1 MSEQLTDQLTPV
13 LVAAGFVQVD
23 VDMGEESSP
32 VAGNELQF
40 ERTRGVHIDV
50 ILVFFDKYAAPRF
63 QVSLN
68 QRTRSELLGSAHL
81 VERPSQY
88 YHWWG
93 KPWWLPSRF
102 WTEGGAKRTVRQ
114 VVESVGQG
122 IRYLETNE
130 RGPNTSKRSGGVL
143 VRRRGV

>member
-40 ERTRGVHIDV
+40 ERTRGDHIDV

-130 RGPNTSKRSGGVL
+130 RGPNISKRSGGVL